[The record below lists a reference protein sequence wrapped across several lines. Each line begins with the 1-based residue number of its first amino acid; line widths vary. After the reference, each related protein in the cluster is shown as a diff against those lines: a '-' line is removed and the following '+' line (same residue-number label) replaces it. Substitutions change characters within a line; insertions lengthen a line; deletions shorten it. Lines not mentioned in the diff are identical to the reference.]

1 MALFEQHAP
10 HVVLM
15 DMRMPVMDG
24 YEATRRIKAS
34 ASGAHTPVVAVTA
47 SALEDDRQAILDC
60 GVDAYM
66 SKPVEPTRLFG
77 KLQQL
82 LQLNYASP
90 AGQPEGHHTTTLS
103 PERIQASVHA
113 GLRQRMCQALEQGDM
128 VQLNGHLAQLLTQE
142 PTVAEALL
150 KLANDFE
157 YDVLQQLLA
166 CPGNESKP

>member
-1 MALFEQHAP
+1 
-10 HVVLM
+10 
-15 DMRMPVMDG
+15 
-24 YEATRRIKAS
+24 
-34 ASGAHTPVVAVTA
+34 VVAVTA

-66 SKPVEPTRLFG
+66 SKPVEPARLFG

-103 PERIQASVHA
+103 PERIQASVPA
-113 GLRQRMCQALEQGDM
+113 GLRRHMCQALEQGDM
-128 VQLNGHLAQLLTQE
+128 AQLNGHLAQLLTQE

-166 CPGNESKP
+166 CPGNESNP